1 MGDHFCER
9 ESHVFPEV
17 IPSDTGGRR
26 EPHTL
31 ARRAILKGALAIGA
45 ASIADTASS
54 KTFDLQHWLDT
65 ADPFWVADYH
75 ARRLA
80 EAMGML
86 DATRLYRFHVNADKG
101 FALIVG
107 DPIVDRKAPVAR
119 VFLDDGEPLLAA
131 DRMQTTVYPSHKAR
145 PHGERSRS

>member
-1 MGDHFCER
+1 MGNHFCEQ
-9 ESHVFPEV
+9 ESCVSTDEAQEQRTF
-17 IPSDTGGRR
+17 GRR
-26 EPHTL
+26 T
-31 ARRAILKGALAIGA
+31 ILKGAFGIGA
-45 ASIADTASS
+45 ASVAGTAND
-54 KTFDLQHWLDT
+54 KTLDLQHWLDT

-86 DATRLYRFHVNADKG
+86 DRTRVYRFHVNADKG

-107 DPIVDRKAPVAR
+107 DPIEDRKAPIAR

-131 DRMQTTVYPSHKAR
+131 DRMQTTIYPSRKAR
-145 PHGERSRS
+145 SRGERG